1 MQPSFLQQHPLLAGM
16 AGGLAGSWIGHML
29 FGATDSAARTT
40 DADAHEKAR
49 ESENST
55 GPFGS
60 PGLLILLLLGA
71 GAVYYFMRMR
81 RTPQPD
87 FSGLTRSTLR
97 DVPVERISTG
107 GLQTTA
113 LDTEV
118 TPTDEAAFRQMLIEV
133 QTAWSK
139 GDLSALRRLVTP
151 EMLQYFSTGLSE
163 NTSQGIENRVED
175 LHVVKAEVREAWTEE
190 ATQYATVWLRWTAR
204 DYTVSL
210 AKPLGDPGALVEGD
224 EHVASETAETW
235 TFMRYQ
241 NGKWLVSA
249 IQQVE

>member
-1 MQPSFLQQHPLLAGM
+1 
-16 AGGLAGSWIGHML
+16 ML
-29 FGATDSAARTT
+29 FGATDSTARTT
-40 DADAHEKAR
+40 DSDAHEKAR

-60 PGLLILLLLGA
+60 PGLLILLMLLGA

-87 FSGLTRSTLR
+87 FSGLTRSTVR
-97 DVPVERISTG
+97 DVPAERISTG
-107 GLQTTA
+107 GLQTAA

-118 TPTDEAAFRQMLIEV
+118 TSTDEATFRQLLIDV

-151 EMLQYFSTGLSE
+151 ELLHYFSTGLSE
-163 NTSQGIENRVED
+163 NTSQGVENRVED
-175 LHVVKAEVREAWTEE
+175 VRIVTAEVREAWAEE

-210 AKPLGDPGALVEGD
+210 AKPIGDPASVIEGD
-224 EHVASETAETW
+224 EHAPSETAEVW